1 MSDKAAFVFFYAQL
15 LEGHSG
21 GINAPIQWRDYA
33 PVKWLDIGAD

>member
-1 MSDKAAFVFFYAQL
+1 MRRF
-15 LEGHSG
+15 SG